1 MAWQYKTP
9 GIPDEL
15 FARLPGIPLT
25 KKEVRLLILSA
36 LRLKE
41 DSIVWDI
48 GAGTGTIS
56 IEIALLCPQTKI
68 IAIERDPEVAE
79 LIRNN
84 CDRFGVENIDIIEGN
99 APNCFA
105 DLPLKPDPDR
115 RETPHLRDRIHV
127 GGGKSIKD
135 ILLQGWDK
143 LPVEGRLVATA
154 NNLENLYQISETLAY
169 VRACNIEVVQSSLN
183 RLEKR
188 GLTQVFAAVAPIF
201 ILSGEKIST

>member
-1 MAWQYKTP
+1 MVWQYKTP

-41 DSIVWDI
+41 NSVVWDI
-48 GAGTGTIS
+48 GAGTGTIA
-56 IEIALLCPQTKI
+56 IEIALLCPQTQI
-68 IAIERDPEVAE
+68 IAVERDPEVVD
-79 LIRNN
+79 LINQN
-84 CDRFGVENIDIIEGN
+84 CDRFGVNNITVIEAN
-99 APNCFA
+99 APDCFEK
-105 DLPLKPDPDR
+105 LPQKP
-115 RETPHLRDRIHV
+115 DRIHI

-135 ILLQGWDK
+135 ILLKGWK
-143 LPVEGRLVATA
+143 HLPTEGRIVASA

-169 VRACNIEVVQSSLN
+169 LRACNIEVVQSSLN

-188 GLTQVFAAVAPIF
+188 GLSQVFAAVAPIF
-201 ILSGEKIST
+201 ILSGEKIVT

>member
-1 MAWQYKTP
+1 MTWQYKTP

-15 FARLPGIPLT
+15 FDRLPGIPLT

-41 DSIVWDI
+41 DSVIWDV

-68 IAIERDPEVAE
+68 IAIERDPELVD
-79 LIRNN
+79 LINRN
-84 CDRFGVENIDIIEGN
+84 CDRFSVENVQVVEGN
-99 APNCFA
+99 APECFA
-105 DLPLKPDPDR
+105 NLLLQP
-115 RETPHLRDRIHV
+115 DRIHI
-127 GGGKSIKD
+127 GGGKSIKE
-135 ILLQGWDK
+135 ILLQGWDH
-143 LPVEGRLVATA
+143 LPIEGRLVATA
-154 NNLENLYQISETLAY
+154 NNLERLYQISETLAH

-188 GLTQVFAAVAPIF
+188 GLSQVFAAVAPIF
-201 ILSGEKIST
+201 ILGGEKIST